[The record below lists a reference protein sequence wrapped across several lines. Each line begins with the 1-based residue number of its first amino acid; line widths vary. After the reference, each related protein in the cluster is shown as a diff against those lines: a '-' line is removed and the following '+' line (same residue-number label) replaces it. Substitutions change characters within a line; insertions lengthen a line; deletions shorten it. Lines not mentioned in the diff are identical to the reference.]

1 MDNLKEIMQKENF
14 VYPDSTLPN
23 IIDVVRTIYTHCGTK
38 ESFQIN
44 DQIKNIIPNK
54 KNILFILVDGM
65 GSNLIDNLPD
75 TSILK
80 SHHLLDI
87 NTVFPTTTGCV
98 LPSIAMAKYP
108 ATHGLYGW
116 YGYNH
121 DLKLNFKTLPYLNR
135 DTLEPLT
142 ISPNEI
148 FKYPSIMDNL
158 SRRTH
163 AIFPEN
169 LVNSIYSNYVASE
182 NKRKSYSNYECI
194 PPMINNLLK
203 ESPENFIY
211 LYISQVDSKEHKL
224 GPYSEETKEELSK
237 VELLIENIINT
248 VNSNDF
254 LVVITADHG
263 QLTIHEEVTMDF
275 DKYNKYNKYFY
286 ALPTID
292 FGTAS
297 YFVKKPYQK
306 QFIEEFTKDYKNKMY
321 LFSSDELYDQNFFGN
336 EKTKEGRSGLGEY
349 ISICVPGVVFV
360 NDCILKT
367 LNIKGNHTGLTPEEI
382 KIPLIVIEK

>member
-169 LVNSIYSNYVASE
+169 LVNSVYSNYVASE

-224 GPYSEETKEELSK
+224 GPYSKETKEELSK

-275 DKYNKYNKYFY
+275 DKYNKYFY

-360 NDCILKT
+360 NDFILKT

>member
-224 GPYSEETKEELSK
+224 GPYSKETKEELSK

-275 DKYNKYNKYFY
+275 DKYNKYFY

>member
-169 LVNSIYSNYVASE
+169 LVNSVYSNYVASE

-224 GPYSEETKEELSK
+224 GPYSKETKEELSK

-275 DKYNKYNKYFY
+275 DKYNKYFY

>member
-80 SHHLLDI
+80 SHRLLDI
-87 NTVFPTTTGCV
+87 NTVFSTTTGCV

-169 LVNSIYSNYVASE
+169 LVNSVYSNYVASE

-224 GPYSEETKEELSK
+224 GPYSKETKEELSK

-275 DKYNKYNKYFY
+275 DKYNKYFY

-297 YFVKKPYQK
+297 YFVKKTYQK

>member
-14 VYPDSTLPN
+14 VYPNSTLPN

-38 ESFQIN
+38 EFFQIN

-80 SHHLLDI
+80 SHRLLDI

-224 GPYSEETKEELSK
+224 GPYSKETKEELSK

-275 DKYNKYNKYFY
+275 DKYNKYFY

>member
-1 MDNLKEIMQKENF
+1 
-14 VYPDSTLPN
+14 
-23 IIDVVRTIYTHCGTK
+23 
-38 ESFQIN
+38 
-44 DQIKNIIPNK
+44 
-54 KNILFILVDGM
+54 
-65 GSNLIDNLPD
+65 
-75 TSILK
+75 
-80 SHHLLDI
+80 
-87 NTVFPTTTGCV
+87 
-98 LPSIAMAKYP
+98 
-108 ATHGLYGW
+108 
-116 YGYNH
+116 
-121 DLKLNFKTLPYLNR
+121 
-135 DTLEPLT
+135 
-142 ISPNEI
+142 
-148 FKYPSIMDNL
+148 
-158 SRRTH
+158 
-163 AIFPEN
+163 
-169 LVNSIYSNYVASE
+169 
-182 NKRKSYSNYECI
+182 
-194 PPMINNLLK
+194 MINNLLK

-224 GPYSEETKEELSK
+224 GPYSKETKEELSK

-275 DKYNKYNKYFY
+275 DKYNKYFY

-321 LFSSDELYDQNFFGN
+321 LFSSDELYNQGFFGN

>member
-275 DKYNKYNKYFY
+275 DKYNKYFY